1 MFRPRRAEGNRLPRL
16 RKNSQVRPAGRSSVI
31 RTLLNHRIAAKAKG
45 RNAARRLGGAGPRR
59 ALPRK
64 IRGIYA
70 KPQRRRGLNSY
81 RSLYHTIR
89 LVRVHGGIAWDGDTN
104 RKDQSLS
111 TAFNPFD
118 GFEETFRGRSR
129 RCWPRGEA
137 WIAPTPMYYSDGY
150 GRCVGILI
158 SPRATASLNAL
169 VRCILTTRTL

>member
-70 KPQRRRGLNSY
+70 KPKGEKRIQAFITQFDWCEWMVASHGMATRTEKINRFRRLSILLTVSRRPSEIAVGAVGRGE
-81 RSLYHTIR
+81 R
-89 LVRVHGGIAWDGDTN
+89 RVHGDHFVAGTIAN
-104 RKDQSLS
+104 SIV
-111 TAFNPFD
+111 TATSRL
-118 GFEETFRGRSR
+118 GGRSL
-129 RCWPRGEA
+129 
-137 WIAPTPMYYSDGY
+137 D
-150 GRCVGILI
+150 
-158 SPRATASLNAL
+158 
-169 VRCILTTRTL
+169 